1 MALSWS
7 SSLFNLPLN
16 KSANPQVSHP
26 MSTEAHQSVYP
37 PKGCLCMNER
47 MDFSQWTRFLWTT

>member
-7 SSLFNLPLN
+7 SSLFNSPLN

-26 MSTEAHQSVYP
+26 MSTEAHQCVSAQGLPLY
-37 PKGCLCMNER
+37 E
-47 MDFSQWTRFLWTT
+47 